1 MQELAPRAQAHSW
14 SMLAGHE
21 NKTRSST
28 IATGYKVWLG
38 YRSLA
43 KTYVV
48 QRIAGAGVTVRVPN
62 AIGGVRTI
70 RAGDVFPEDI
80 ATALGKVATLTTSP
94 VKD

>member
-1 MQELAPRAQAHSW
+1 M
-14 SMLAGHE
+14 
-21 NKTRSST
+21 
-28 IATGYKVWLG
+28 
-38 YRSLA
+38 
-43 KTYVV
+43 V